1 MRRLATLEAMTTC
14 PVCDGTG
21 FETLTDEIPCA
32 ACSGEGNLLGTTCVV
47 CDGRGTLKSD
57 SVVICE
63 ICKGTGE
70 IHSDS
75 HTKKHPGNN

>member
-1 MRRLATLEAMTTC
+1 MLRLVTLEAMPTC
-14 PVCDGTG
+14 PACDGTG
-21 FETLTDEIPCA
+21 FETWTEEIPCA
-32 ACSGEGNLLGTTCVV
+32 ACNGEGNLLGTTCGV

-70 IHSDS
+70 VHSAS
-75 HTKKHPGNN
+75 RT